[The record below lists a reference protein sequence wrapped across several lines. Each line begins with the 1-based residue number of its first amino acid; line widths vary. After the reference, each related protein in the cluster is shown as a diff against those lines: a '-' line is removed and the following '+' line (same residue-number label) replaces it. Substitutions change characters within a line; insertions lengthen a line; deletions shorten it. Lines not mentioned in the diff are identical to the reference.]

1 MSAQRTV
8 QAGLPPRPLRAL
20 APPRHRPRTLRPG
33 DVAEV
38 AGAVAASGALVWF
51 VYARLLP
58 FSVHVVGIGLSW
70 YALFLLTYA
79 LVAWDGHGRVV
90 ATDRIMGVVIATAA
104 LAAFTPIVAVIGYVV
119 IKGAKVI
126 RPGFFTD
133 NLSVTGPLSAATE
146 GGAVHSIIGTLEQ
159 LAIATMISVPLGVL
173 TAIYLSEVKGRLTKP
188 TRLVTDAM
196 TALPSIVAGLFIYSL
211 LILQFHWG
219 FSGFAGSLAL
229 AVLMLPTV
237 TIAAEQV
244 LRVVPGGLREAS
256 LALGAPHWR
265 TVLSV
270 VLPTAR
276 AGLSTAVILGMAR
289 VVGETAPMLLT
300 AFGTTTTNTNP
311 FSGIQDDLPLF
322 VFTQIRSSQNTQ
334 VQRAWAG
341 ALVLLTLV
349 LILFM
354 LARLIGGS
362 RPGKKRRRPS
372 RTPAHSRRVP
382 RAGAGPTTPAPGP
395 TPPDTGPTTKAGPS

>member
-1 MSAQRTV
+1 MSGMIHAEPPPQTTL
-8 QAGLPPRPLRAL
+8 QALT
-20 APPRHRPRTLRPG
+20 APPQYRPRTRRWS
-33 DVAEV
+33 DVAEFL
-38 AGAVAASGALVWF
+38 GAALASGALVWLVF
-51 VYARLLP
+51 ERLLP
-58 FSVHVVGIGLSW
+58 YDVHVVGFGLCW
-70 YALFLLTYA
+70 YALFLLTYS
-79 LVAWDGHGRVV
+79 LVVRDGHGRVV
-90 ATDRIMGVVIATAA
+90 AADRIMAVLVGTGA
-104 LAAFTPIVAVIGYVV
+104 LAAFAPIVAVIGYVAYR
-119 IKGAKVI
+119 GAKVV
-126 RPGFFTD
+126 RPTFFTE
-133 NLSVTGPLSAATE
+133 NLEVTGPLSAATE

-159 LAIATMISVPLGVL
+159 LAIATVISVPLGVL
-173 TAIYLSEVKGRLTKP
+173 TAVYLSEVRGRLTRP

-211 LILQFHWG
+211 LILQFGWG

-300 AFGTTTTNTNP
+300 AFGTTTTNGNP
-311 FSGIQDDLPLF
+311 LNGIQDDLPLF
-322 VFTQIRSSQNTQ
+322 VYTQIRSSQNTQ

-341 ALVLLTLV
+341 ALVLLALV
-349 LILFM
+349 LALFV
-354 LARLIGGS
+354 LARLLGGS
-362 RPGKKRRRPS
+362 RPGGRRRAS
-372 RTPAHSRRVP
+372 RRPAHARPKDRQP
-382 RAGAGPTTPAPGP
+382 TKRA
-395 TPPDTGPTTKAGPS
+395 DRS